1 MNLLKHIALAIA
13 VHATLLV
20 VAGDADPRLVVVE
33 DATPFRTHTT
43 AARTRLMQQD
53 RMLRL
58 EFQLP
63 ASGDAWVTLLNAQGR
78 VLLREHIDG
87 QGTHTRQVPAALN
100 AQGPYTVRIEQDGIT
115 LLKKLVI
122 EQA

>member
-1 MNLLKHIALAIA
+1 MNTLKHIALTIA
-13 VHATLLV
+13 LHAALLTLAHDHDRNTVLDN
-20 VAGDADPRLVVVE
+20 A
-33 DATPFRTHTT
+33 ATPLRENRN
-43 AARTRLMQQD
+43 RTRLMQQD

-63 ASGDAWVTLLNAQGR
+63 ATGDALVTLLNAQGH
-78 VLLREHIDG
+78 VVLREHIAG
-87 QGTHTRQVPAALN
+87 SGSRVRQLPNTPGSA
-100 AQGPYTVRIEQDGIT
+100 GPYTMTIEQDGIT

>member
-1 MNLLKHIALAIA
+1 MNTLKQIALTIA
-13 VHATLLV
+13 LHAAMLSVANDHVRNTLIDNL
-20 VAGDADPRLVVVE
+20 
-33 DATPFRTHTT
+33 ATPLREN
-43 AARTRLMQQD
+43 RTRTRIMQQD

-63 ASGDAWVTLLNAQGR
+63 ATGDALVTLLNAQGH
-78 VLLREHIDG
+78 VILREHIAG
-87 QGTHTRQVPAALN
+87 SGAQVRELPN
-100 AQGPYTVRIEQDGIT
+100 TNGSMGPYTMTIEQDGIT

>member
-1 MNLLKHIALAIA
+1 MNTLKQIALTIA
-13 VHATLLV
+13 LHAAMLSVANDHVRNTLIDNL
-20 VAGDADPRLVVVE
+20 
-33 DATPFRTHTT
+33 ATPLREN
-43 AARTRLMQQD
+43 RTRIMQQD

-63 ASGDAWVTLLNAQGR
+63 ATGDALVTLLNAQGH
-78 VLLREHIDG
+78 VILREHIAG
-87 QGTHTRQVPAALN
+87 SGAQVRELPN
-100 AQGPYTVRIEQDGIT
+100 TNGSMGPYTMTIEQDGIT